1 MVTLLD
7 ALVQRKF
14 SFDTFRLHPV
24 RNGCHFGRVQSFN
37 LAWTATHP
45 WSWQPQNTWQ
55 GTSVFSYT
63 YLPHKQCWQT
73 TASEL
78 VCAKHHKTPP
88 RNWEANPQDLTTSWK
103 ASHYPATAA
112 LEPMMMRWRMS
123 VAPSCNWGVHGF
135 LARNGQ
141 LQYKGNHSLTMC
153 YCIYFKSPNPLTED
167 CQNVEGMNGKFLED
181 SYVELWFGGCW
192 NAQGGVELF
201 FGLHWIEKSRVSRG
215 QLAYHGTKQKSR
227 LHERLQN
234 HNTFTK
240 MPRPNGS
247 NVARHDVHQSKIR
260 MVCFW
265 KNQFHHFPSNLS
277 WILES
282 AVSLASCSLCDSHV
296 LHLVWETFP

>member
-167 CQNVEGMNGKFLED
+167 CQNVEGMDGKFLED
-181 SYVELWFGGCW
+181 SYVELWFGDAGMPK
-192 NAQGGVELF
+192 V
-201 FGLHWIEKSRVSRG
+201 GLSSFLDSIGLKRVGWVGASWPTMEQNRSLVCMKDYKTITPSPKCLG
-215 QLAYHGTKQKSR
+215 QMAA
-227 LHERLQN
+227 
-234 HNTFTK
+234 
-240 MPRPNGS
+240 M
-247 NVARHDVHQSKIR
+247 
-260 MVCFW
+260 
-265 KNQFHHFPSNLS
+265 
-277 WILES
+277 
-282 AVSLASCSLCDSHV
+282 SHV
-296 LHLVWETFP
+296 TTSTKARFEWYVFGKISSIIFQVILVGF